1 MKPLLAEKE
10 TACGREQEAVLAR
23 QLSKDLGE
31 HRVLHS
37 VAFSLLA
44 GQFALLLGPNGAGK
58 STLLA
63 LLGLRLRPSR
73 GQLFLF
79 GKEAGKAPVQARR
92 WVGMIAHA
100 SWIYPYLTAI
110 ENLQLAAHL
119 WGLPKR
125 RWATSAVEDVLEQV
139 GLGRVARQPAE
150 HFSRGMAQRLAI
162 ARLLLLDPPL
172 WLLDEPYEGLD
183 AGAEALLD
191 SLIEEKRTR
200 QGTLV
205 LVSHSYHACM
215 RRADRILL
223 LEHGRLTLDQ
233 STSGVDE
240 AAFRALHER
249 WGEFP

>member
-1 MKPLLAEKE
+1 MKSLLAEE
-10 TACGREQEAVLAR
+10 GTSYGQVREAVLVR

-31 HRVLHS
+31 HRVLHN

-58 STLLA
+58 STLLS

-79 GKEAGKAPVQARR
+79 GKEVGKAPVQARR

-110 ENLQLAAHL
+110 ENLQLTAHL

-125 RWATSAVEDVLEQV
+125 RSTPSAVEEVLEQV
-139 GLGRVARQPAE
+139 GLSRVARQPAE
-150 HFSRGMAQRLAI
+150 RYSRGMAQRLAL

-191 SLIEEKRTR
+191 AFIEEKRKR

-223 LEHGRLTLDQ
+223 LEHGRLTLNQ
-233 STSGVDE
+233 SAAGVDE
-240 AAFRALHER
+240 AAFRALQER
-249 WGEFP
+249 WGPPS